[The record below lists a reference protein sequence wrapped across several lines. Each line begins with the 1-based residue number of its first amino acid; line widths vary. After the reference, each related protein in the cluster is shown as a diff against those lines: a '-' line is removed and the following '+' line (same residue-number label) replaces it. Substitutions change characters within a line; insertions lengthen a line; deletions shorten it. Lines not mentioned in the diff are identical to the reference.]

1 MNELVKIFA
10 RLLVILYG
18 IFALI
23 ISLLLFSINKMIEF
37 ISWFFAES
45 VSGLYNAYNWLCEK
59 TID

>member
-45 VSGLYNAYNWLCEK
+45 VSRLYNSYNWLCEK

>member
-23 ISLLLFSINKMIEF
+23 ISLLLFSLNKMIEF

-45 VSGLYNAYNWLCEK
+45 VSRLYKSYNWLYEK
-59 TID
+59 IDD